1 MILLWGLSGDDPLEE
16 VMESLRRRRAP
27 FVLLDQRDVLAT
39 EVCLEIDGSIS
50 GVVRAPSGAINLE
63 EVAAVYLRMY
73 DVRELPDVKRLD
85 DGNPLREHALAVEG
99 ALYSWVEAT
108 DALVVNR
115 PSAMASNNSKPY
127 QSLIIGSCGFDVPA
141 TLVTTDAEAA
151 REFLQLHGEVV
162 YKSISS
168 VRSIVSRISTGH
180 LERLK
185 DLAWCPTQFQ
195 QYVSGT
201 DYRVHVVGDELL
213 VCEIISGADDYRYAR
228 RQGSSVALRRAVL
241 PTQICARVKEL
252 VNRLGLSLAGVDL
265 RLTPEG
271 RWYCFEVN
279 PSPGFTFFQ
288 EDEEHLIA
296 EAIADL
302 LLLRAR
308 QMP

>member
-16 VMESLRRRRAP
+16 VRESLSEKRAP
-27 FVLLDQRDVLAT
+27 FIFLDQRDVLAT
-39 EVCLEIDGSIS
+39 ELILEIDGSIS
-50 GVVRAPSGAINLE
+50 GIVRAPSGIIDLE
-63 EVAAVYLRMY
+63 SITAVYLRAY
-73 DVRELPDVKRLD
+73 DVRELPDIKGLD
-85 DGNPLREHALAVEG
+85 DSSPLRAHALAVDG

-127 QSLIIGSCGFDVPA
+127 QSLIIRSCGFNVPE
-141 TLVTTDAEAA
+141 TLVTTDVDAA
-151 REFLQLHGEVV
+151 REFLERHDEVV

-168 VRSIVSRISTGH
+168 VRSIVSRMSPAH
-180 LERLK
+180 FNRLE

-195 QYVSGT
+195 QYVSGI

-213 VCEIISGADDYRYAR
+213 VCEIISNADDYRYAR
-228 RQGSSVALRRAVL
+228 RQGSNIELRPAVL
-241 PTQICARVKEL
+241 STEICDRVKAL

-265 RLTPEG
+265 RLTEKG
-271 RWYCFEVN
+271 IWYCFEVN

-288 EDEEHLIA
+288 EDEEPLIA

-302 LLLRAR
+302 LLRR
-308 QMP
+308 VTCC